1 MWALS
6 QLLSCYP
13 RPRLINKVLDR
24 VAQAVVRGG
33 ARCAS
38 QLRGRGTQADARGAT
53 HVHDCGAGRF
63 PRRRS
68 LCVAYSWSWCQDRFL
83 QPQLRGVVDAAF
95 MPRLKRAATMS
106 QQEGSIISVVQRN
119 RANISLSVQVTL
131 ALAAIY
137 FSRVEVVGSVFAAAL
152 RRFTFRK
159 LGSLAV
165 PSRRR

>member
-1 MWALS
+1 MLALA
-6 QLLSCYP
+6 QLPCYP
-13 RPRLINKVLDR
+13 RPRVIQKVIDR

-83 QPQLRGVVDAAF
+83 QPQLRGVVDAGFNSWLA
-95 MPRLKRAATMS
+95 PAARSAETDD
-106 QQEGSIISVVQRN
+106 
-119 RANISLSVQVTL
+119 
-131 ALAAIY
+131 
-137 FSRVEVVGSVFAAAL
+137 
-152 RRFTFRK
+152 
-159 LGSLAV
+159 
-165 PSRRR
+165 